1 MNEAEQRAL
10 LAAWSVL
17 DDVMTEPDCFD
28 PRKVSL
34 GTLVPDRTPA
44 ATGDKCT

>member
-10 LAAWSVL
+10 LDAWSVL

-34 GTLVPDRTPA
+34 GTRARPDPGGNR
-44 ATGDKCT
+44 